1 MIFKYL
7 GKTKV
12 DCQELIKGHLPEYK
26 LECKQKAFER
36 AMQVHGQDIGDIEVS
51 HVMCDK
57 SISDEVLTQKSIKI
71 NMDREFYDYRK
82 ARSGEDTW
90 FVNFADPQLFVA
102 AEGALFAQD
111 EIQTL
116 EMPLLA
122 AFRRYID
129 SNHIG
134 GFAPYTSY
142 CGNPTPYLFKSVP
155 YWIKVD
161 TRPLLRNGTRGNIYG
176 NNLLTASD
184 KEIEAGI
191 RTVDGEYRVN
201 VLAIAAPRF
210 GSGKYSKDDITL
222 VLRTLLCAF
231 SAVRAQSTGRIVI
244 HSGNWG
250 CGAFGGNPELMYL
263 AQMYAASVCGI
274 DELVLHDTKPEVED
288 SIQELKRMQDGMKLA
303 DVVENLYSKGYE
315 WKESD
320 GN

>member
-1 MIFKYL
+1 MFKYL

-12 DCQELIKGHLPEYK
+12 SFQDLIKGYLPEYK

-36 AMQVHGQDIGDIEVS
+36 ALQIHGHDDGSIEVS
-51 HVMCDK
+51 HVMCNN
-57 SISDEVLTQKSIKI
+57 SIPDEILTRQKFKL

-82 ARSGEDTW
+82 TRAGEDTW

-134 GFAPYTSY
+134 GFAPYTLYS
-142 CGNPTPYLFKSVP
+142 GNPTPYLIKNVP

-161 TRPLLRNGTRGNIYG
+161 SRPLLRNGTRGNIYG
-176 NNLLTASD
+176 SNLLTAID

-201 VLAIAAPRF
+201 VLAIAAPGNGF
-210 GSGKYSKDDITL
+210 GKYKADEISL
-222 VLRTLLCAF
+222 VVRTLLCAF
-231 SAVRAQSTGRIVI
+231 CAVSAQSSGKVVI

-250 CGAFGGNPELMYL
+250 CGAFCGNPELMYL

-288 SIQELKRMQDGMKLA
+288 SIQELKRMRDGMKLS

>member
-1 MIFKYL
+1 MFKYL

-12 DCQELIKGHLPEYK
+12 SYQELIKGYLPKYK
-26 LECKQKAFER
+26 LDCKQKAFER
-36 AMQVHGQDIGDIEVS
+36 ALQVHEHDDGDIEVS
-51 HVMCDK
+51 HVMCDN
-57 SISDEVLTQKSIKI
+57 SISDEVLTRKKFKLI
-71 NMDREFYDYRK
+71 MDRDFYDYRK
-82 ARSGEDTW
+82 ARAGEDTW
-90 FVNFADPQLFVA
+90 FVNFADPELFVA
-102 AEGALFAQD
+102 AEGTLFAQD

-122 AFRRYID
+122 AFRRYVD

-134 GFAPYTSY
+134 GFAPYTQYS
-142 CGNPTPYLFKSVP
+142 GNPTPYLFKNVP

-176 NNLLTASD
+176 SNLVTASD

-201 VLAIAAPRF
+201 VLAIAAPGNGF
-210 GSGKYSKDDITL
+210 GRYNTEEISL
-222 VLRTLLCAF
+222 VVRTLLCAF
-231 SAVRAQSTGRIVI
+231 SAVKAQSTGRVVI

-250 CGAFGGNPELMYL
+250 CGAFGGNLEFMYL

-274 DELVLHDTKPEVED
+274 DELVLHDIKYEVED
-288 SIQELKRMQDGMKLA
+288 SIQAFNKMQDGMKLA
-303 DVVENLYSKGYE
+303 DVVESLYSKGYE

>member
-1 MIFKYL
+1 MFKHL

-12 DCQELIKGHLPEYK
+12 SCQELIKGYLPEYR

-36 AMQVHGQDIGDIEVS
+36 ALKVHGSDDGDIEVI

-57 SISDEVLTQKSIKI
+57 SISDEILTLKDFKP

-82 ARSGEDTW
+82 ARGGEDTW
-90 FVNFADPQLFVA
+90 FVNFADPNLFCA
-102 AEGALFAQD
+102 AEGSLFAQD

-122 AFRRYID
+122 AFRRYINM
-129 SNHIG
+129 NHIG
-134 GFAPYTSY
+134 GFAPYTLFN
-142 CGNPTPYLFKSVP
+142 GNPTPYLFKNVP

-161 TRPLLRNGTRGNIYG
+161 AKPLLRNGTRGNIYG
-176 NNLLTASD
+176 CNLDTASEQ
-184 KEIEAGI
+184 EIEAGI
-191 RTVDGEYRVN
+191 RTVDGEFRVN
-201 VLAIAAPRF
+201 VLAIAAPGY
-210 GSGKYSKDDITL
+210 GSGRYNKDDISL

-231 SAVRAQSTGRIVI
+231 SAVEAQSTGRVVI

-250 CGAFGGNPELMYL
+250 CGAFGGNPEFMYL

-274 DELVLHDTKPEVED
+274 DELVLHDFKPEVED
-288 SIQELKRMQDGMKLA
+288 SIQELNRMEDGMKLS
-303 DVVENLYSKGYE
+303 DVVESLYSKGYE
-315 WKESD
+315 WKQSD

>member
-1 MIFKYL
+1 MFKFL

-12 DCQELIKGHLPEYK
+12 SCQELIKGYLPEYR

-36 AMQVHGQDIGDIEVS
+36 AMQVHGQDNGDIEVS

-57 SISDEVLTQKSIKI
+57 SISDEVLTQKSFRL

-122 AFRRYID
+122 ALRRYID

-134 GFAPYTSY
+134 GFAPYTAYS
-142 CGNPTPYLFKSVP
+142 GNPTPYLFKNVP
-155 YWIKVD
+155 YWITVD

-176 NNLLTASD
+176 SNLVTASEE
-184 KEIEAGI
+184 EIEAGI

-201 VLAIAAPRF
+201 VLAIAAPGF
-210 GSGKYSKDDITL
+210 GSGKYSKDDISL
-222 VLRTLLCAF
+222 VLRTLLGAF
-231 SAVRAQSTGRIVI
+231 SAVRAQSTGKIVI

-274 DELVLHDTKPEVED
+274 DELVLHDFKPEVED
-288 SIQELKRMQDGMKLA
+288 SIQELKKMRDGMKLS
-303 DVVENLYSKGYE
+303 DVVENLYSKGFE